1 MSFMGVTLTNVAG
14 DRCGQAGQLT
24 RQRPGPKVA
33 ILHWNRFQSATTG
46 QGDDMPSSTARAAAL
61 LAGLLAL
68 APAIR
73 AADGK
78 PVAPPRAF
86 AQDARQEAQIRDI
99 VAHMTLAQKV
109 GQMTQAEIRAI
120 TPAEVRQYAIG
131 SVLNGGGAWP
141 RNDKHASTA
150 DWLAMADAWWDASMG
165 TDMPVRIPV
174 IWGTDAVHGH
184 NNVYGMTLF
193 PHNIGLGAANDP
205 ALIER
210 IGAAVAAQVR
220 ATGIDWTFAPT
231 VAVPRDDR
239 WGRTYEGFSED
250 PALVAAYAGRYV
262 AGLQGRFDPAGRP
275 TIVATAKHFLG
286 DGDTDMGVDQGEDK
300 AAVGDLLRIHGAGY
314 VPAIAAGV
322 QTVMASFNSWTF
334 TGRDASGR
342 ALSFDNLK
350 TLGNRYLLTDVL
362 KTRWGFDGLVV
373 TDWDAIGQVTWVD
386 AQGKARSCTTSS
398 CPPAINAGADMV
410 MVPFA
415 WKDFIAHTIAS
426 VQAGEIPTSRID
438 DAVTRIL
445 RVKMRAGLFRVVDG
459 ASVATRPSERPG
471 ARDAAAAH
479 PRALAREA
487 VRESLVLLKNDRA
500 TLPLARAGRVLVVGR
515 AADSVADQ
523 AGGCSLT
530 WQGTDNSN
538 ADYPDADSVLAGV
551 RDAVGADQVT
561 YSVDAKDVDVKAFR
575 AVVAVIGET
584 PYAEGVGDIRRSGT
598 LEHAR
603 RHPEDLA
610 VLERV
615 AGRGVPVVTVLLSG
629 RPLWVN
635 REINRSDAFVAAWLP
650 GTEGKGIADVL
661 FRHADG
667 GSTDFRGRL
676 SYSWPRTA
684 CQTTVNKGDRGYH
697 PLFAWGYGLRYAA
710 RHAALGRLDES
721 PQPQRCGAAAGAATD
736 DLAIFEQAEGPVHR
750 LAIGSPMNWRMPLGD
765 DLNAVVTTG
774 DGFVKAEVAQVNV
787 QQDARR
793 ITFTGEG
800 QFSAFSAMGRDY
812 SGYLGTHA
820 VLAFDIVVDE
830 APAGPVHVRID
841 CGYPCGGSIDVTQ
854 AVRALPLHARA
865 TLRIPLQC
873 YVDQG
878 VDFTAIES
886 PFAIDTN
893 QPFAAAIANVRWQ
906 VGAAVAPDALPC
918 TPASRPPVNPPS

>member
-1 MSFMGVTLTNVAG
+1 
-14 DRCGQAGQLT
+14 
-24 RQRPGPKVA
+24 
-33 ILHWNRFQSATTG
+33 
-46 QGDDMPSSTARAAAL
+46 MPSTPSTRPPPRALRGFAAVVAAAC
-61 LAGLLAL
+61 AL
-68 APAIR
+68 VPAARGADAPPVPAQRAFPTDPVQEAAIR
-73 AADGK
+73 A
-78 PVAPPRAF
+78 
-86 AQDARQEAQIRDI
+86 I
-99 VAHMTLAQKV
+99 VSRMTLAQKV

-120 TPAEVRQYAIG
+120 TPDEVRQYAIG

-150 DWLAMADAWWDASMG
+150 DWLALADAWWDASMG
-165 TDMPVRIPV
+165 TDMAVRIPV

-193 PHNIGLGAANDP
+193 PHNIGLGAAGDP
-205 ALIER
+205 ALVER
-210 IGAAVAAQVR
+210 IGVAVAAQVR

-250 PALVAAYAGRYV
+250 PAIVAAYAGRYV
-262 AGLQGRFDPAGRP
+262 TGLQGRFEPEGRP
-275 TIVATAKHFLG
+275 TIVATAKHYLG
-286 DGDTDMGVDQGEDK
+286 DGGTDMGVDQGENK
-300 AAVGDLLRIHGAGY
+300 ASVADLMRIHGAGY
-314 VPAIAAGV
+314 VSALEAGV

-334 TGRDASGR
+334 TGKDATGR
-342 ALSFDNLK
+342 ALAFTDAKN
-350 TLGNRYLLTDVL
+350 TGNKYLLTDVL

-373 TDWDAIGQVTWVD
+373 TDWDAIGQVNYTD

-398 CPPAINAGADMV
+398 CPPAINAGVDMV

-415 WKDFIAHTIAS
+415 WKAFIANTIAS
-426 VQAGEIPTSRID
+426 VQAGEIPMARID

-459 ASVATRPSERPG
+459 ASVATRPSQRPG
-471 ARDAAAAH
+471 AQDAAAAH
-479 PRALAREA
+479 PRELAREA
-487 VRESLVLLKNDRA
+487 VRESLVLLKNDRG
-500 TLPLARAGRVLVVGR
+500 TLPLGRAGRVLVVGR
-515 AADSVADQ
+515 AADSIADQ
-523 AGGCSLT
+523 AGGWSLT

-551 RDAVGADQVT
+551 RDAVGADNVT
-561 YSVDAKDVDVKAFR
+561 YSVDARNVDVKAFK

-610 VLERV
+610 VLDRV
-615 AGRGVPVVTVLLSG
+615 AGRGVPVVTVLISG

-635 REINRSDAFVAAWLP
+635 REIDRSDAFVAAWLP
-650 GTEGKGIADVL
+650 GTEGKGISDVL

-667 GSTDFRGRL
+667 SVVDFKGRL

-684 CQTTVNKGDRGYH
+684 CQTTVNKGDRGYR
-697 PLFAWGYGLRYAA
+697 PLFAYGYGLTYAG

-721 PQPQRCGAAAGAATD
+721 PQPQRCGAAAAAATD
-736 DLAIFEQAEGPVHR
+736 DLVIFQQAEGPVHR
-750 LAIGSPMNWRMPLGD
+750 LAIGSPQNWRMPLGN
-765 DLNAVVTTG
+765 DLNAVVATG
-774 DGFVKAEVAQVNV
+774 DGLVRAEVTQVNV

-793 ITFTGEG
+793 ITFSGEG
-800 QFSAFSAMGRDY
+800 QFSAFSSMARDY
-812 SGYLGTHA
+812 GGYLGTHA
-820 VLAFDIVVDE
+820 VLAFDIVVDA
-830 APAGPVHVRID
+830 APAGAVHVRID
-841 CGYPCGGSIDVTQ
+841 CGYPCGGSIDVTK
-854 AVRALPLHARA
+854 AVLALPLHAKA

-878 VDFTAIES
+878 VDFSGIES

-893 QPFAAAIANVRWQ
+893 RPFTATIANIRWQ
-906 VGAAVAPDALPC
+906 VGAEVAPDALPC
-918 TPASRPPVNPPS
+918 TPTKKVNPPS